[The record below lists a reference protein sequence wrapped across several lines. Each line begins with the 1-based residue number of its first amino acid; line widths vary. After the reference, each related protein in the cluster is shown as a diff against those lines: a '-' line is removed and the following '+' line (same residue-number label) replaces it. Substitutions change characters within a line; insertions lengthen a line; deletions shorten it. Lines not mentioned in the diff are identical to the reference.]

1 MDTRFVKQDINR
13 WFIHTSFVWRI
24 WKWKEKG
31 VKKKFDLWT
40 LDFWTIFPPLIWILG
55 GGEGDEIKSRQPS
68 ERDRTLKSI
77 LKYTYFSPFFRS
89 PRIYWNES
97 SYALRFW
104 STYSRS
110 CYIHYIKY
118 CCCTS
123 VRKKNINKNQ
133 SFENL
138 KTKHF
143 FYSLL
148 KICFTCEKKQVM
160 K

>member
-1 MDTRFVKQDINR
+1 MLF
-13 WFIHTSFVWRI
+13 RI
-24 WKWKEKG
+24 IALIFSLEKPCYLENH
-31 VKKKFDLWT
+31 VVREPCKRRSACIC
-40 LDFWTIFPPLIWILG
+40 IF
-55 GGEGDEIKSRQPS
+55 
-68 ERDRTLKSI
+68 
-77 LKYTYFSPFFRS
+77 FPFFRS

-97 SYALRFW
+97 SYALCFG
-104 STYSRS
+104 SAYSRS

-148 KICFTCEKKQVM
+148 KICFTCEKKTSHEIIWYLILICMAKWYNPKLGQSFSM
-160 K
+160 IDN